1 MGAIVVLFQEVGVR
15 RVQFMFMFRSR
26 DFALRRGHLGALA
39 EVGFSGPHRVHR
51 GRAIDDG

>member
-1 MGAIVVLFQEVGVR
+1 MVLFQEVGVR

-26 DFALRRGHLGALA
+26 DFALRRGHFGALA